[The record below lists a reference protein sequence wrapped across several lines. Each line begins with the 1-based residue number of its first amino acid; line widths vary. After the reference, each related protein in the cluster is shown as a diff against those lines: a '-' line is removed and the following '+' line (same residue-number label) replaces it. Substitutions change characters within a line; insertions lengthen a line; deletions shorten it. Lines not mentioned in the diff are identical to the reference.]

1 MKWKPINT
9 EEFLRSVWPEKLI
22 RGERLELRIIQ
33 RGTPGIAHRSF
44 EQSIQSFLNTAKK
57 KTGEIERAEV
67 YLGMATRRGNRGAKA
82 NCVRVRA
89 VWVDYDG
96 KDLKE
101 KLEKLGDFSPSIV
114 VDSGGGFHLYWI
126 FSTPILLSSEQ
137 IIKVEAVNRG
147 ICHRIGGDIAA
158 VDITR
163 ILRVPGFLN
172 WKYDPPRK
180 VKAYS
185 R

>member
-1 MKWKPINT
+1 MKWSRMST
-9 EEFLRSVWPEKLI
+9 EEFLLSIWPEKLI

-44 EQSIQSFLNTAKK
+44 EPSISSFIDTAKK
-57 KTGEIERAEV
+57 RVKEIKRAEV
-67 YLGMATRRGNRGAKA
+67 YFGVATRRGSRGAKS
-82 NCVRVRA
+82 NCVRIKS

-96 KDLKE
+96 KDFKE
-101 KLEKLGDFSPSIV
+101 KLEKLGNFNPSIII
-114 VDSGGGFHLYWI
+114 DSGGGFHLYWI
-126 FSTPILLSSEQ
+126 LSTAVLLNPEQ
-137 IIKVEAVNRG
+137 IIKVEGVNRG
-147 ICHRIGGDIAA
+147 ACHRIGGDIASID
-158 VDITR
+158 VTR

-180 VKAYS
+180 VKAYK